1 MAINFRNKQW
11 FKNMSQERKNDI
23 CKRFDTDEKTLRK
36 AGRETEDGRIVI
48 DLLRM
53 DHLIHTPNF
62 WDDCYNA
69 YVKNDIFNNSLKWDF
84 VEVNDMVLQMS
95 SLYNFVNFDAKFIK
109 YKSSLKNDLFVK
121 EAYKHVLNW
130 VNKAKNN
137 ITDKDYVKFCSYQI
151 FIQTRCL
158 FETDLKLIKQ

>member
-1 MAINFRNKQW
+1 MAENFRNKQW
-11 FKNMSQERKNDI
+11 FKNMSQERKDDI

-53 DHLIHTPNF
+53 DHLIHTPEL
-62 WDDCYNA
+62 WDNCYDTFI
-69 YVKNDIFNNSLKWDF
+69 KNNVFDNYLRWDF
-84 VEVNDMVLQMS
+84 IEVNDMVLRMS
-95 SLYNFVNFDAKFIK
+95 SLYYFINSDVKFLK

-130 VNKAKNN
+130 DNKAK
-137 ITDKDYVKFCSYQI
+137 IDLTDKDYVKFCCYQI

-158 FETDLKLIKQ
+158 LETDLKLIK